1 MKNKNL
7 ISKDWDYALSFLPDD
22 LQKSC
27 REKLAMTRQRQ
38 ILSASDLLRLCM
50 AYGFC
55 GMSLRQ
61 TAAWATTVGLAQIS
75 NVAVLKRVSKSADW
89 LGCLVADKLFEKG
102 NAVSLGDREI
112 RIVDGSSL
120 SGPGSKG
127 TDWRVHLE
135 IDPVRQNISHVE
147 ISGPGKGESFKN
159 YSILPDAL
167 YLADRG
173 YSSRSGILSVLRRGG
188 HVLCRAQFGLLGL
201 KSQAGRP
208 IDVLPLLETVSR
220 HELGDWPVWISD
232 GHSRRRLR
240 LIAIRK
246 TRQAE
251 EKELKRLKAIASR
264 KGKTVSVFSRKL
276 AAYVCVVTD
285 LDAEALDA
293 LESLEL
299 YRVRWQVELMFK
311 RLKSLVHLGNL
322 RAKSPSL
329 ARAIIF
335 AKILGALLVEE
346 LSDRALSFFPWGFR
360 LSRPTCEPLA
370 CLRALDR
377 CT

>member
-1 MKNKNL
+1 MRNNN
-7 ISKDWDYALSFLPDD
+7 IITTDWDYALSLLPGD
-22 LQKSC
+22 LEESC
-27 REKLAMTRQRQ
+27 RAKLAIVRQRE
-38 ILSASDLLRLCM
+38 ILSAEDLLRLCM

-61 TAAWATTVGLAQIS
+61 TAAWAATVGVAQIS

-89 LGCLVADKLFEKG
+89 LGSLVEDKLFEKAK
-102 NAVSLGDREI
+102 AVSPGGREI

-135 IDPVRQNISHVE
+135 VDPVRQNISHVQITE
-147 ISGPGKGESFKN
+147 AGKGESFKN

-167 YLADRG
+167 YLGDRG

-188 HVLCRAQFGLLGL
+188 HVLCRAQFRQLGL
-201 KSQAGRP
+201 KTQAGRSL
-208 IDVLPLLETVSR
+208 DVLPLLETVSR
-220 HELGDWPVWISD
+220 HELGDWRVSVSD
-232 GHSRRRLR
+232 GRSLRPLR

-251 EKELKRLKAIASR
+251 EKELKRLKTIASR
-264 KGKTVSVFSRKL
+264 KGKTVSAFSRKL
-276 AAYVCVVTD
+276 AGFVCVVTD

-293 LESLEL
+293 SEALEL
-299 YRVRWQVELMFK
+299 YRARWQVELMFK
-311 RLKSLVHLGNL
+311 RLKSLIHLGDL

-335 AKILGALLVEE
+335 AKILGALLVED
-346 LSDRALSFFPWGFR
+346 LSERALSFFPWGFR
-360 LSRPTCEPLA
+360 LSRAPREPLA
-370 CLRALDR
+370 YLRALDR
-377 CT
+377 CP